1 MLLTMSFFLWL
12 LLIFVDVDVVHGG
25 GVGREN
31 CTETRCSSDGPAIR
45 FPFRLKGR
53 QPVQCGSP
61 GFDLACTND
70 NQTLLQMPS
79 SSKLFVTEINYKSQ
93 TIEAELAPDHCLDGD
108 IFDLGS
114 SSTFKYV
121 GNASLFSCP
130 PSTVRDQYITAYPY
144 KYNSRCLARLSP
156 CHGNPGNQIFAFRTG
171 CCSIDNIP
179 LVSCTKVHDYKDSL
193 SYTDD
198 YIFDDI
204 YSRVSLYWSIPS
216 CKHCKEKGE
225 LCRFTNQTDPQT
237 QCLDRP
243 KARAGFIRLGIPTT
257 LGHVTVYIGL
267 FIIVSYILIVTGS
280 IICYPFCTK
289 RQENQLRIKR
299 FLDDYRALKP
309 SRYSYADIKRITEQ
323 FKEKLG
329 QGAYGTVFKGKL
341 SSELLV
347 AVKILNNSNEKGED
361 FINEV
366 GTMSQIHHVNVVRLV
381 GYCADGFIR
390 ALVYE
395 FLPNGPLQ
403 NFLSSADNE
412 SSFLGWDKLQD
423 IALGIA
429 KGIEYI
435 HQGCEQQ
442 ILHFDIKPHNV
453 LLDHDFTPKVSD
465 FGLAKLCSKDQSTV
479 SMTAA
484 RGTMGYIAPEV
495 FSRNFGKVS
504 YKADVYSF
512 GTLLLEMVGGRKN
525 FKVMEDSTS
534 QVYFPEWIYNLL
546 EQGNDLRIHI
556 GDEGN
561 VEIARKLAVVGLWCI
576 QWHPIDRPSMKTV
589 VHMLEREG
597 DNLTM
602 PPNPF
607 ASTSSS
613 S

>member
-1 MLLTMSFFLWL
+1 MLLIMSFLFWL
-12 LLIFVDVDVVHGG
+12 LLMFVEVDVVHGG
-25 GVGREN
+25 GVGLED
-31 CTETRCSSDGPAIR
+31 CTETRCSSHGPTVR
-45 FPFRLKGR
+45 FPFRLQGR
-53 QPVQCGSP
+53 QPVHCGYP
-61 GFDLACTND
+61 GFDLSCTKD
-70 NQTLLQMPS
+70 KETLLEMPS
-79 SSKLFVTEINYKSQ
+79 SSKLLVREIDYTSQ
-93 TIEAELAPDHCLDGD
+93 LIVAALTVDCLDRD
-108 IFDLGS
+108 IFYHGS
-114 SSTFKYV
+114 SSAFKYA
-121 GNASLFSCP
+121 GNTSLFSCP
-130 PSTVRDQYITAYPY
+130 PSTVRDQYINITD
-144 KYNSRCLARLSP
+144 NFGCLARLSP
-156 CHGNPGNQIFAFRTG
+156 CHGNPGNHIYAFGPG
-171 CCSIDNIP
+171 CSVGNIP
-179 LVSCTKVHDYKDSL
+179 LVSCTKVHDYEVAFENAYGFPYMYL
-193 SYTDD
+193 Q
-198 YIFDDI
+198 
-204 YSRVSLYWSIPS
+204 WSIPS
-216 CKHCKEKGE
+216 CQHCEEKGK
-225 LCRFTNQTDPQT
+225 LCRLKNEFTNQTDPQT
-237 QCLDRP
+237 QCLDVP
-243 KARAGFIRLGIPTT
+243 KTKGHKLGASTIKI
-257 LGHVTVYIGL
+257 LGSCTVSI
-267 FIIVSYILIVTGS
+267 ILIVTGT
-280 IICYPFCTK
+280 IIYYVYSSV
-289 RQENQLRIKR
+289 RREEENQLRIKR

-347 AVKILNNSNEKGED
+347 AVKILNNSNETGED

-366 GTMSQIHHVNVVRLV
+366 GTMGRIYHVNVVRLV

-390 ALVYE
+390 ALVYK

-429 KGIEYI
+429 KGIEYL

-465 FGLAKLCSKDQSTV
+465 FGLAKLCSKDQSAV

-495 FSRNFGKVS
+495 FSRNFGNVS

-556 GDEGN
+556 GDDGN
-561 VEIARKLAVVGLWCI
+561 VEIARKLVVVGLWCI

-589 VHMLEREG
+589 VQMLEREG
-597 DNLTM
+597 DNLTL

-607 ASTSSS
+607 ASTSYSS
-613 S
+613 